1 MSSIFKDRLS
11 TGVTPVADAF
21 IDNYM
26 AAANGE
32 YVKVYLYI
40 LRHQNEE
47 NLSLEQIADTLN
59 HTEADVKRA
68 INYWQKAGV
77 LEAVQERVPESIS
90 VEQDRTS
97 WSMDLEVSQS
107 PAGETAAAQAPV
119 STPTYSAEQVSRLNK
134 DEEFSQLLYIAQK
147 FLNKAFTPRDCQVF
161 AYLYDTL
168 GMNIGLLEYLAEYC
182 AQNGH
187 TSVRYLETVA
197 LSWHEKGIRTAEEAQ
212 EYSTSYTKDAFAV
225 MKAFGLNSRKPA
237 VPEQKLMEKW
247 FKDYGFDRD
256 LVLEAC
262 SRTINAIHTPSFQ
275 YADSILT
282 DWKKAG
288 VKTLDDVKGMDA
300 RRAERANSAAKRFQ
314 SYGNAVNNAQNNRKS
329 NNQFHNFKQRDTD
342 YDALMLQNVKEWMDS
357 PK

>member
-1 MSSIFKDRLS
+1 MSRIFKDRLS
-11 TGVTPVADAF
+11 IGVTAVADTF
-21 IDNYM
+21 IDDHM

-47 NLSLEQIADTLN
+47 DLTLEQIADALN
-59 HTEADVKRA
+59 HTEADVRRA
-68 INYWQKAGV
+68 VNYWQKAGV
-77 LEAVQERVPESIS
+77 LETVQESTVTKENTANWHI
-90 VEQDRTS
+90 
-97 WSMDLEVSQS
+97 DLEVLPTASK
-107 PAGETAAAQAPV
+107 ETAAAQIPAPA
-119 STPTYSAEQVSRLNK
+119 YSAAQVSRLNEN
-134 DEEFSQLLYIAQK
+134 EEFSQLLYIAQK
-147 FLNKAFTPRDCQVF
+147 YLNKAFTPRDCQVF

-197 LSWHEKGIRTAEEAQ
+197 LSWHEKGIRTALEAQ

-247 FKDYGFDRD
+247 FKDYGFDRE

-288 VKTLDDVKGMDA
+288 VKTLADVKGMDA
-300 RRAERANSAAKRFQ
+300 RRAERANNADKRFR

-329 NNQFHNFKQRDTD
+329 SSNQFHNFKQRDTD

>member
-1 MSSIFKDRLS
+1 MSRIFKDRLS
-11 TGVTPVADAF
+11 MGVTPVADTF
-21 IDNYM
+21 IDTYM

-40 LRHQNEE
+40 LRHQNKED
-47 NLSLEQIADTLN
+47 LSLEQIADALN

-77 LEAVQERVPESIS
+77 LENAQENPSESILI
-90 VEQDRTS
+90 EQNRTNC
-97 WSMDLEVSQS
+97 SMDIEVTSTVDK
-107 PAGETAAAQAPV
+107 ETAAAQVQSP
-119 STPTYSAEQVSRLNK
+119 SYSAEQVSRLNN

-197 LSWHEKGIRTAEEAQ
+197 LSWHEKGIRTALEAQ

-247 FKDYGFDRD
+247 FKDYGFDRE

-288 VKTLDDVKGMDA
+288 VKTLADVKGMDA
-300 RRAERANSAAKRFQ
+300 RRAERANNADKRFR

-329 NNQFHNFKQRDTD
+329 SSNQFHNFKQRDTD

>member
-1 MSSIFKDRLS
+1 ML
-11 TGVTPVADAF
+11 
-21 IDNYM
+21 
-26 AAANGE
+26 
-32 YVKVYLYI
+32 
-40 LRHQNEE
+40 E
-47 NLSLEQIADTLN
+47 NA
-59 HTEADVKRA
+59 
-68 INYWQKAGV
+68 
-77 LEAVQERVPESIS
+77 QENPSESILI
-90 VEQDRTS
+90 EQNRTNC
-97 WSMDLEVSQS
+97 SMDIEVTSTVDK
-107 PAGETAAAQAPV
+107 ETAAAQV
-119 STPTYSAEQVSRLNK
+119 QSPTYSAEQVSRLNN

-197 LSWHEKGIRTAEEAQ
+197 LSWHEKGIRTALEAQ

-247 FKDYGFDRD
+247 FKDYGFDRE

-288 VKTLDDVKGMDA
+288 VKTLADVKGMDA
-300 RRAERANSAAKRFQ
+300 RRAERANNADKRFR
-314 SYGNAVNNAQNNRKS
+314 SYGNAVNNVQNNRKS
-329 NNQFHNFKQRDTD
+329 SSNQFHNFKQRDTD

>member
-11 TGVTPVADAF
+11 IGVTPVADAF

-26 AAANGE
+26 AAASGE

-40 LRHQNEE
+40 LRHQKEE
-47 NLSLEQIADTLN
+47 DLSLEQIADALN

-68 INYWQKAGV
+68 VNYWQKAGV
-77 LEAVQERVPESIS
+77 LESLQENIPVKEKQSNWQID
-90 VEQDRTS
+90 VEVT
-97 WSMDLEVSQS
+97 
-107 PAGETAAAQAPV
+107 PASAKETAAAQAPV
-119 STPTYSAEQVSRLNK
+119 PAPTYSAEQVSRLNK

-168 GMNIGLLEYLAEYC
+168 GMNIALLEYLAEYC

-288 VKTLDDVKGMDA
+288 VKTLADVKGMDA

-314 SYGNAVNNAQNNRKS
+314 SYGNAVNNAPNNRKS

>member
-1 MSSIFKDRLS
+1 MSRIFKDRLS
-11 TGVTPVADAF
+11 MGVTPVADTF
-21 IDNYM
+21 IDTYM

-40 LRHQNEE
+40 LRHQNKED
-47 NLSLEQIADTLN
+47 LSLEQIADALN

-77 LEAVQERVPESIS
+77 LENAQENPSESILI
-90 VEQDRTS
+90 EQNRTNC
-97 WSMDLEVSQS
+97 SMDIEVTSTVDKEIAVAQVQS
-107 PAGETAAAQAPV
+107 PA
-119 STPTYSAEQVSRLNK
+119 YSAEQVSRLNN

-197 LSWHEKGIRTAEEAQ
+197 LSWHEKGIRTALEAQ

-247 FKDYGFDRD
+247 FKDYGFDRE

-288 VKTLDDVKGMDA
+288 VKTLADVKGMDA
-300 RRAERANSAAKRFQ
+300 RRAERANNADKRFR

-329 NNQFHNFKQRDTD
+329 SSNQFHNFKQRDTD

>member
-1 MSSIFKDRLS
+1 MSRIFKDRLS
-11 TGVTPVADAF
+11 MGVTPVADTF
-21 IDNYM
+21 IDTYM

-40 LRHQNEE
+40 LRHKNKED
-47 NLSLEQIADTLN
+47 LSLEQIADALN

-77 LEAVQERVPESIS
+77 LEQVQESPAESILI
-90 VEQDRTS
+90 EQNHTN
-97 WSMDLEVSQS
+97 WSMDIEVT
-107 PAGETAAAQAPV
+107 PAASKETAAAQV
-119 STPTYSAEQVSRLNK
+119 QSPTYSAEQVSRLNN

-197 LSWHEKGIRTAEEAQ
+197 LSWHEKGIRTALEAQ

-247 FKDYGFDRD
+247 FKDYGFDRE

-288 VKTLDDVKGMDA
+288 VKTLADVKGMDA
-300 RRAERANSAAKRFQ
+300 RRAERANNADKRFR
-314 SYGNAVNNAQNNRKS
+314 SYGNAVNNVQNNRKS
-329 NNQFHNFKQRDTD
+329 SSNQFHNFKQRDTD

>member
-1 MSSIFKDRLS
+1 MDIEVTS
-11 TGVTPVADAF
+11 TVD
-21 IDNYM
+21 
-26 AAANGE
+26 
-32 YVKVYLYI
+32 K
-40 LRHQNEE
+40 
-47 NLSLEQIADTLN
+47 
-59 HTEADVKRA
+59 
-68 INYWQKAGV
+68 
-77 LEAVQERVPESIS
+77 
-90 VEQDRTS
+90 
-97 WSMDLEVSQS
+97 
-107 PAGETAAAQAPV
+107 ETAAAQV
-119 STPTYSAEQVSRLNK
+119 QSPTYSAEQVSRLNN

-197 LSWHEKGIRTAEEAQ
+197 LSWHEKGIRTALEAQ

-247 FKDYGFDRD
+247 FKDYGFDRE

-288 VKTLDDVKGMDA
+288 VKTLADVKGMDA
-300 RRAERANSAAKRFQ
+300 RRAERANNADKRFR
-314 SYGNAVNNAQNNRKS
+314 SYGNAVNNVQNNRKS
-329 NNQFHNFKQRDTD
+329 SSNQFHNFKQRDTD

>member
-1 MSSIFKDRLS
+1 MSRIFKDRLS

-40 LRHQNEE
+40 LRHQNQED
-47 NLSLEQIADTLN
+47 LTLEQIADALN

-77 LEAVQERVPESIS
+77 LENVQ
-90 VEQDRTS
+90 DNT
-97 WSMDLEVSQS
+97 LE
-107 PAGETAAAQAPV
+107 A
-119 STPTYSAEQVSRLNK
+119 YSAEQVSRLNK

-187 TSVRYLETVA
+187 TSMRYLETVA
-197 LSWHEKGIRTAEEAQ
+197 LNWHEKGIRTAEEAQ
-212 EYSTSYTKDAFAV
+212 EYSTAYTKDAFAV

-237 VPEQKLMEKW
+237 VPEQKIMEKW
-247 FKDYGFDRD
+247 FKDYGFDRE

-288 VKTLDDVKGMDA
+288 VKTLADVKGMDA
-300 RRAERANSAAKRFQ
+300 RRAERAQNGAVKRLQ
-314 SYGNAVNNAQNNRKS
+314 SYGNGAAAQNNRKTS
-329 NNQFHNFKQRDTD
+329 QNQFHNFKQRDTD

-357 PK
+357 PE

>member
-1 MSSIFKDRLS
+1 MSRIFKDRLS
-11 TGVTPVADAF
+11 MGVTPVADTF
-21 IDNYM
+21 IDTYM

-40 LRHQNEE
+40 LRHQNKED
-47 NLSLEQIADTLN
+47 LSLEQIADALN

-77 LEAVQERVPESIS
+77 LVIEQHNPSDSILI
-90 VEQDRTS
+90 EQNHTN
-97 WSMDLEVSQS
+97 WSMDIEVTSTVDK
-107 PAGETAAAQAPV
+107 ETAAAQV
-119 STPTYSAEQVSRLNK
+119 QSPTYSAEQVSRLNN

-197 LSWHEKGIRTAEEAQ
+197 LSWHEKGIRTALEAQ

-247 FKDYGFDRD
+247 FKDYGFDRE

-288 VKTLDDVKGMDA
+288 VKTLADVKGMDA
-300 RRAERANSAAKRFQ
+300 RRAERANNADKRFR

-329 NNQFHNFKQRDTD
+329 SSNQFHNFKQRDTD

>member
-1 MSSIFKDRLS
+1 MSRIFKDRLS
-11 TGVTPVADAF
+11 MGVTPVADTF

-40 LRHQNEE
+40 LRHQNTED
-47 NLSLEQIADTLN
+47 LSLEQIADALN

-77 LEAVQERVPESIS
+77 LENAQENPSESILI
-90 VEQDRTS
+90 EQNRTNC
-97 WSMDLEVSQS
+97 SMDIEVTSTVDK
-107 PAGETAAAQAPV
+107 ETAAAQV
-119 STPTYSAEQVSRLNK
+119 QSPTYSAEQVSRLNN

-197 LSWHEKGIRTAEEAQ
+197 LSWHEKGIRTALEAQ

-247 FKDYGFDRD
+247 FKDYGFDRE

-288 VKTLDDVKGMDA
+288 VKTLADVKGMDA
-300 RRAERANSAAKRFQ
+300 RRAERANNADKRFR

-329 NNQFHNFKQRDTD
+329 SSNQFHNFKQRDTD

>member
-1 MSSIFKDRLS
+1 MSRIFKDRLS
-11 TGVTPVADAF
+11 MGVTPVADTF

-26 AAANGE
+26 AVANGE

-40 LRHQNEE
+40 LRHQNKED
-47 NLSLEQIADTLN
+47 LSLEQIADALN

-77 LEAVQERVPESIS
+77 LENAQENPSESILI
-90 VEQDRTS
+90 EQNRTNC
-97 WSMDLEVSQS
+97 SMDIEVTST
-107 PAGETAAAQAPV
+107 ADKETAAAQVQSPA
-119 STPTYSAEQVSRLNK
+119 YSAEQVSRLNN

-197 LSWHEKGIRTAEEAQ
+197 LSWHEKGIRTALEAQ

-288 VKTLDDVKGMDA
+288 VKTLADVKGMDA
-300 RRAERANSAAKRFQ
+300 RRAERANNADKRFR
-314 SYGNAVNNAQNNRKS
+314 SYGNAVNNAQNNRKSS

>member
-1 MSSIFKDRLS
+1 MSRIFKDRLS

-40 LRHQNEE
+40 LRHQNQED
-47 NLSLEQIADTLN
+47 LTLEQIADALN

-77 LEAVQERVPESIS
+77 LENVQDNTLEGIS
-90 VEQDRTS
+90 AEQNRTS
-97 WSMDLEVSQS
+97 WSIDIEVP
-107 PAGETAAAQAPV
+107 PAASKETAASQAPV
-119 STPTYSAEQVSRLNK
+119 SAPAYSAEQVSRLNK

-197 LSWHEKGIRTAEEAQ
+197 LNWHEKGIRTAEEAQ
-212 EYSTSYTKDAFAV
+212 EYSTAYTKDAFAV

-237 VPEQKLMEKW
+237 VPEQKIMEKW
-247 FKDYGFDRD
+247 FKDYGFDRE

-275 YADSILT
+275 
-282 DWKKAG
+282 
-288 VKTLDDVKGMDA
+288 M
-300 RRAERANSAAKRFQ
+300 
-314 SYGNAVNNAQNNRKS
+314 
-329 NNQFHNFKQRDTD
+329 
-342 YDALMLQNVKEWMDS
+342 
-357 PK
+357 

>member
-1 MSSIFKDRLS
+1 MSRIFKDLLS
-11 TGVTPVADAF
+11 MGVTPVADTF
-21 IDNYM
+21 IDTYM

-40 LRHQNEE
+40 LRHQNKED
-47 NLSLEQIADTLN
+47 LSLEQIADALN

-77 LEAVQERVPESIS
+77 LENAQENPSESILI
-90 VEQDRTS
+90 EQNRTNC
-97 WSMDLEVSQS
+97 SMDIEVTSTVDK
-107 PAGETAAAQAPV
+107 ETAAAQV
-119 STPTYSAEQVSRLNK
+119 QSPTYSAEQVSRLNN

-197 LSWHEKGIRTAEEAQ
+197 LSWHEKGISTALEAQ

-247 FKDYGFDRD
+247 FKDYGFDRE

-288 VKTLDDVKGMDA
+288 VKTLADVKGMDA
-300 RRAERANSAAKRFQ
+300 RRAERANNADKRFR
-314 SYGNAVNNAQNNRKS
+314 SYGNAVNNVQNNRKS
-329 NNQFHNFKQRDTD
+329 SSNQFHNFKQRDTD

>member
-1 MSSIFKDRLS
+1 M
-11 TGVTPVADAF
+11 GVTPVADTF
-21 IDNYM
+21 IDTYM

-40 LRHQNEE
+40 LRHQNKED
-47 NLSLEQIADTLN
+47 LSLEQIADALN

-77 LEAVQERVPESIS
+77 LENAQENPSESILI
-90 VEQDRTS
+90 EQNRTNC
-97 WSMDLEVSQS
+97 SMDIEVTSTVDK
-107 PAGETAAAQAPV
+107 ETAAAQVQSPA
-119 STPTYSAEQVSRLNK
+119 YSAEQVSRLNN

-197 LSWHEKGIRTAEEAQ
+197 LSWHEKGIRTALEAQ

-288 VKTLDDVKGMDA
+288 VKTLADVKGMDA
-300 RRAERANSAAKRFQ
+300 RRAERANNADKRFR

-329 NNQFHNFKQRDTD
+329 SSNQFHNFKQRDTD
-342 YDALMLQNVKEWMDS
+342 YDALMLQNVIEWMDS

>member
-1 MSSIFKDRLS
+1 MSRIFKDRLS
-11 TGVTPVADAF
+11 MGVTPVADTF
-21 IDNYM
+21 IDTYM

-40 LRHQNEE
+40 HRHQNKED
-47 NLSLEQIADTLN
+47 LSLEQIADALN

-77 LEAVQERVPESIS
+77 LENAQENPSESILI
-90 VEQDRTS
+90 EQNRTNC
-97 WSMDLEVSQS
+97 SMDIEVTSTVDK
-107 PAGETAAAQAPV
+107 ETAAAQV
-119 STPTYSAEQVSRLNK
+119 QSPTYSAEQVSRLNN

-197 LSWHEKGIRTAEEAQ
+197 LSWHEKGIRTALEAQ

-247 FKDYGFDRD
+247 FKDYGFDRE

-288 VKTLDDVKGMDA
+288 VKTLADVKGMDA
-300 RRAERANSAAKRFQ
+300 RRAERANNADKRFR

-329 NNQFHNFKQRDTD
+329 SSNQFHNFKQRDTD

>member
-1 MSSIFKDRLS
+1 MSRIFKDRLS
-11 TGVTPVADAF
+11 MGVTPVADTF
-21 IDNYM
+21 IDTYM

-40 LRHQNEE
+40 LRHQNKED
-47 NLSLEQIADTLN
+47 LSLEQIADALN

-77 LEAVQERVPESIS
+77 LENAQENPSESILI
-90 VEQDRTS
+90 EQNRTNC
-97 WSMDLEVSQS
+97 SMDIEVTPAASQETAVAQVQS
-107 PAGETAAAQAPV
+107 PA
-119 STPTYSAEQVSRLNK
+119 YSAEQVSRLNN

-197 LSWHEKGIRTAEEAQ
+197 LSWHEKGIRTALEAQ

-247 FKDYGFDRD
+247 FKDYGFDRE

-288 VKTLDDVKGMDA
+288 VKTLADVKGMDA
-300 RRAERANSAAKRFQ
+300 RRAERANNADKRFR

-329 NNQFHNFKQRDTD
+329 SSNQFHNFKQRDTD

>member
-1 MSSIFKDRLS
+1 M
-11 TGVTPVADAF
+11 GVTPVADTF
-21 IDNYM
+21 IDTYM

-40 LRHQNEE
+40 LRHQNKED
-47 NLSLEQIADTLN
+47 LSLEQIADALN

-77 LEAVQERVPESIS
+77 LENAQENPSESILI
-90 VEQDRTS
+90 EQNRTNC
-97 WSMDLEVSQS
+97 SMDIEVTSTVDK
-107 PAGETAAAQAPV
+107 ETAAAQV
-119 STPTYSAEQVSRLNK
+119 QSPTYSAEQVSRLNN

-197 LSWHEKGIRTAEEAQ
+197 LSWHEKGIRTALEAQ

-247 FKDYGFDRD
+247 FKDYGFDRE

-288 VKTLDDVKGMDA
+288 VKTLADVKGMDA
-300 RRAERANSAAKRFQ
+300 RRAERANNADKRFR

-329 NNQFHNFKQRDTD
+329 SSNQFHNFKQRDTD

>member
-1 MSSIFKDRLS
+1 MSRIFKDLLS
-11 TGVTPVADAF
+11 MGVTPVADTF
-21 IDNYM
+21 IDTYM

-40 LRHQNEE
+40 LRHQNKED
-47 NLSLEQIADTLN
+47 LSLEQIADALN

-77 LEAVQERVPESIS
+77 LENAQENPSESILI
-90 VEQDRTS
+90 EQNRTNC
-97 WSMDLEVSQS
+97 SMDIEVTSTVDK
-107 PAGETAAAQAPV
+107 ETAAAQV
-119 STPTYSAEQVSRLNK
+119 QSPTYSAEQVSRLNN

-197 LSWHEKGIRTAEEAQ
+197 LSWHEKGIRTALEAQ

-247 FKDYGFDRD
+247 FKDYGFDRE

-288 VKTLDDVKGMDA
+288 VKTLADVKGMDA
-300 RRAERANSAAKRFQ
+300 RRAERANNADKRFR

-329 NNQFHNFKQRDTD
+329 SSNQFHNFKQRDTD